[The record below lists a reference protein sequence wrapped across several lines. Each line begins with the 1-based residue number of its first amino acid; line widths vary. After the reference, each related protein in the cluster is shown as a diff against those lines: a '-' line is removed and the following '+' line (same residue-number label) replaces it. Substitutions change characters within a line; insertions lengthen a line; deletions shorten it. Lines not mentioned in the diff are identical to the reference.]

1 LFAVALDVDV
11 IEGKVGEL
19 LHGPVGEHDP

>member
-1 LFAVALDVDV
+1 LFAVALDVD
-11 IEGKVGEL
+11 IIQGKVGQL